1 MSAVIVG
8 IHGLAN
14 KPDKQTLAE
23 WWEAAIRE
31 GLDKNCG
38 ERNADFEYVTVYWAD
53 LLYKYP
59 QHQDFDFDDLHNEQ
73 VYSPAPAGALKRY
86 KERWMDDARAAVLG
100 GGETVLDA
108 VKERFGQGSV
118 ADWLLER
125 KMRDLAY
132 YYDATRRLR
141 ARDGQMRQARLVL
154 MDELSNVLL
163 PLKGRRLML
172 IAHSMGTIIS
182 YDVLRDLGRRDRD
195 FPLHHYVTIGSPLGM
210 PHVKANIDSLV
221 KSLCRSN

>member
-59 QHQDFDFDDLHNEQ
+59 QHQDPDFDFDDLHNEQ
-73 VYSPAPAGALKRY
+73 VYSPAPAGAIPCGGI
-86 KERWMDDARAAVLG
+86 DASTGASA
-100 GGETVLDA
+100 
-108 VKERFGQGSV
+108 
-118 ADWLLER
+118 
-125 KMRDLAY
+125 
-132 YYDATRRLR
+132 
-141 ARDGQMRQARLVL
+141 
-154 MDELSNVLL
+154 
-163 PLKGRRLML
+163 
-172 IAHSMGTIIS
+172 
-182 YDVLRDLGRRDRD
+182 
-195 FPLHHYVTIGSPLGM
+195 SPLGTGTHSA
-210 PHVKANIDSLV
+210 PK
-221 KSLCRSN
+221 